1 MDILKLDVLLRKEPF
16 KVALPSRSDDGRGG
30 GTKKKPRRSTLI
42 YKYLSQD
49 DFLSQWDT
57 SGHYIHNR
65 PDWKDSIPSDEDA
78 TSSDDESAN
87 VGAQKKKKKS
97 ASTPYVLQRR
107 AFPLQRMIHK
117 KRVSHLCTNPL
128 KFQIKK
134 SASNQQNRDKLT
146 TYKEYWTDSLMET
159 AKFELIS
166 EAGKVGDAA
175 IYIYKDKDEIKYRSF
190 SYSKGDTLYEH
201 KNRRGERIAFARE
214 YTTTY
219 ISADGEEHTDTL
231 VDVWTKDEFY
241 TLDSNGDIA
250 TDIDENG
257 NIIQLHQFHNLGF
270 IPIVYLRLE
279 LPFWG
284 AVQDLIDD
292 FEFLMS
298 MIGEYNT
305 RQAFQMLLIKTNG
318 RINIQRNGLGGTS
331 ILRVGAEDDAQFM
344 GKMDASNSLF
354 TEIDN
359 IYNGI
364 LDGSGVVPPMQSSS
378 GDRPTGTT
386 AMYYEPEME
395 WARSDAQMMNTAIND
410 MANIFKYYV
419 GVMEGDATGYN
430 ALRIN
435 ATIEPYSY
443 IDFSEWNNTLV
454 QLVNSRII
462 SLQTAREESDFSAN
476 NEDDRM
482 DEQDRRLNDMEAR
495 VIEENNENNEN
506 NDNNDNS

>member
-1 MDILKLDVLLRKEPF
+1 
-16 KVALPSRSDDGRGG
+16 
-30 GTKKKPRRSTLI
+30 
-42 YKYLSQD
+42 
-49 DFLSQWDT
+49 
-57 SGHYIHNR
+57 
-65 PDWKDSIPSDEDA
+65 
-78 TSSDDESAN
+78 
-87 VGAQKKKKKS
+87 
-97 ASTPYVLQRR
+97 
-107 AFPLQRMIHK
+107 
-117 KRVSHLCTNPL
+117 
-128 KFQIKK
+128 
-134 SASNQQNRDKLT
+134 
-146 TYKEYWTDSLMET
+146 MET
-159 AKFELIS
+159 AKYELIS
-166 EAGKVGDAA
+166 EAGKVGDSA
-175 IYIYKDKDEIKYRSF
+175 IYIYKDKDNIKYRCF
-190 SYSKGDTLYEH
+190 SYSKGDVLYEH
-201 KNRRGERIAFARE
+201 RNRRGERIAFARE

-231 VDVWTKDEFY
+231 VDVWTKNEFY

-250 TDIDENG
+250 TDIDDEG
-257 NIIQLHQFHNLGF
+257 NIIELHQFHNLGF
-270 IPIVYLRLE
+270 IPIVYLRFE

-305 RQAFQMLLIKTNG
+305 RQAFQMLLIKTSG

-395 WARSDAQMMNTAIND
+395 WARSDAQMINTAIND

-419 GVMEGDATGYN
+419 GLMENDATGYN

-482 DEQDRRLNDMEAR
+482 DEQDKRLNEMEVRLVNQMITKTKTIDNYEEISR
-495 VIEENNENNEN
+495 VFKKSKKGI
-506 NDNNDNS
+506 

>member
-1 MDILKLDVLLRKEPF
+1 MGLAYTSPFEQTAKSFIPTSIPIDVSYLTAGFTGISFPSSTRIERKYLPVGVLLTVTEHT
-16 KVALPSRSDDGRGG
+16 LPSNFLFGKNLTHPIFGSL
-30 GTKKKPRRSTLI
+30 TLLLSRST
-42 YKYLSQD
+42 
-49 DFLSQWDT
+49 DT
-57 SGHYIHNR
+57 
-65 PDWKDSIPSDEDA
+65 E
-78 TSSDDESAN
+78 
-87 VGAQKKKKKS
+87 
-97 ASTPYVLQRR
+97 
-107 AFPLQRMIHK
+107 
-117 KRVSHLCTNPL
+117 
-128 KFQIKK
+128 
-134 SASNQQNRDKLT
+134 
-146 TYKEYWTDSLMET
+146 
-159 AKFELIS
+159 
-166 EAGKVGDAA
+166 
-175 IYIYKDKDEIKYRSF
+175 
-190 SYSKGDTLYEH
+190 
-201 KNRRGERIAFARE
+201 
-214 YTTTY
+214 
-219 ISADGEEHTDTL
+219 
-231 VDVWTKDEFY
+231 
-241 TLDSNGDIA
+241 
-250 TDIDENG
+250 
-257 NIIQLHQFHNLGF
+257 F
-270 IPIVYLRLE
+270 IPVVYLRLE

-443 IDFSEWNNTLV
+443 IDFSEWNNTIV
-454 QLVNSRII
+454 QLVNARII
-462 SLQTAREESDFSAN
+462 SLQTAREECDFAAN

-495 VIEENNENNEN
+495 VVIEENNENNEN
-506 NDNNDNS
+506 NDNS